1 MLQAKRFYL
10 DQLKD
15 GPKSHRTI
23 QNNMAS
29 KFEVS
34 TAKIRDE
41 LIKDGYIVV
50 ANYKKMG
57 LSEKR
62 NYSYKLTGKR
72 LGDSK
77 QLDERWPEGHI
88 KSTGNAFD
96 WRGRDSTLLS
106 RQEIANS
113 RNAGRPTN
121 YNPFPITTF
130 SRAKLVL

>member
-10 DQLKD
+10 DQLKH

-23 QNNMAS
+23 MNNMAS

-34 TAKIRDE
+34 TAQIRDE
-41 LIKDGYIVV
+41 LVKEGLIVLDQYR
-50 ANYKKMG
+50 NIG
-57 LSEKR
+57 LTDKR

-72 LGDSK
+72 LGGTD
-77 QLDERWPEGHI
+77 QTEQCWPEGHA

-96 WRGRDSTLLS
+96 WRSKECTLLS

-113 RNAGRPTN
+113 RNAGRPHN
-121 YNPFPITTF
+121 YNPHPVTTY
-130 SRAKLVL
+130 SRA